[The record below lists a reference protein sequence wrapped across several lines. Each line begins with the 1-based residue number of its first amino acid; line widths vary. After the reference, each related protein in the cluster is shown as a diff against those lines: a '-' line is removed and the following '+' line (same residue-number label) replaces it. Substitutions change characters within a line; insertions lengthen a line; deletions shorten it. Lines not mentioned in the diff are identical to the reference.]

1 MKPDQLEKDKLYQY
15 QLYGKSYTM
24 RYTGTNK
31 PVKDL
36 NAWFFEVV
44 SAKKPYT
51 TFIFES
57 EMKDLHLCCKT

>member
-1 MKPDQLEKDKLYQY
+1 MKPDQLEKDKLYHY
-15 QLYGKSYTM
+15 KLDDACFTM

-31 PVKDL
+31 IVKDL

-51 TFIFES
+51 TFVFES
-57 EMKDLHLCCKT
+57 ELKDFIPV